1 MKRRMRVTPRKRQT
15 WSSGEERLVRD
26 ILKDLITIRSENP
39 PGDSRKILTF
49 VKAFLLTHTRA
60 RVVYQRV
67 SRVRGNVVAV
77 FGSPHVLVN
86 AHLDTVPAAGMW
98 KRSPYRMTRTQQR
111 VYGLGATD
119 VKGAVAALLAAVK
132 KTAPHDLM
140 LVFDADE
147 EDGLGE
153 SISHFLGSPHAR
165 GITSAIVTEPTNC
178 NIVTSHKGLYIFE
191 IVFRGRAAHA
201 SEPHTGINA
210 IERAARFVTV
220 LKTYGDRIA
229 RRTYQDL
236 KSPTISVDVI
246 AGGTKS
252 NIVPDTCRIEIDRRT
267 LPGKD
272 HSNATHELRTLL
284 KRHDPAARLG
294 VLCSQPGLAAVR
306 TQEVIDM
313 LVSCGARTQR
323 TVANFWTEA
332 ALFAA
337 AGIDSVVCGPGS
349 SSQAHTTD
357 EFIERREL
365 RKAYQLYSRLFTL
378 L

>member
-1 MKRRMRVTPRKRQT
+1 MTSSPRKKQT
-15 WSSGEERLVRD
+15 WSSGEQRLVLG
-26 ILKDLITIRSENP
+26 ILRDLISIRSENP
-39 PGDSRKILTF
+39 PGDSRKILAF
-49 VKAFLLTHTRA
+49 VKAFLSTHTRA

-67 SRVRGNVVAV
+67 SRTRGNVVAV
-77 FGSPHVLVN
+77 FGSPHTLMN
-86 AHLDTVPAAGMW
+86 AHLDTVPAAGTW
-98 KRSPYRMTRTQQR
+98 KHDPHSMARTKQR

-119 VKGAVAALLAAVK
+119 VKGAVAALLAAVT
-132 KTAPHDLM
+132 KTAPRDLM
-140 LVFDADE
+140 LVFNADE

-165 GITSAIVTEPTNC
+165 RITNAIVTEPTNC

-210 IERAARFVTV
+210 IERAARFVAV
-220 LKTYGDRIA
+220 LKTYADRIA
-229 RRTYQDL
+229 RRTYRDL
-236 KSPTISVDVI
+236 KNPTISVDMI

-252 NIVPDTCRIEIDRRT
+252 NIVPDACRVEIDRRT

-272 HSNATHELRTLL
+272 HNQAVHELRILL
-284 KRHDPAARLG
+284 ARHDPAARLR
-294 VLCSQPGLAAVR
+294 VLCSQPGLAATR
-306 TQEVIDM
+306 MQTVIDM
-313 LVSCGARTQR
+313 LISCGARSER

-337 AGIDSVVCGPGS
+337 AGINTVVCGPGS
-349 SSQAHTTD
+349 SRQAHTTD
-357 EFIERREL
+357 EFIEQREL
-365 RKAYQLYSRLFTL
+365 KTAYQLYSRLFAL

>member
-1 MKRRMRVTPRKRQT
+1 MTVSPRKRQT
-15 WSSGEERLVRD
+15 ISSGEERLVLD
-26 ILKDLITIRSENP
+26 ILHDLINIRSENP
-39 PGDSRKILTF
+39 PGDSREILAF
-49 VKAFLLTHTRA
+49 VKAFLSTHTRA
-60 RVVYQRV
+60 RVVHQRV
-67 SRVRGNVVAV
+67 SRVRGNIVAV
-77 FGSPHVLVN
+77 FGSPRTLVN
-86 AHLDTVPAAGMW
+86 AHLDTVPATGTW
-98 KRSPYRMTRTQQR
+98 KRSPHGMTRTQQR

-132 KTAPHDLM
+132 RIPPHDLM

-153 SISHFLGSPHAR
+153 SISHFLGSPQAR
-165 GITSAIVTEPTNC
+165 GITTAIVTEPTDC

-210 IERAARFVTV
+210 IERAARFVSV
-220 LKTYGDRIA
+220 LKTYAGRIA
-229 RRTYQDL
+229 RRTYHDL
-236 KSPTISVDVI
+236 KNPTISVDVI

-272 HSNATHELRTLL
+272 HAHAADELRTLL
-284 KRHDPAARLG
+284 KRHDPAARLN
-294 VLCSQPGLAAVR
+294 VLCSQPGLAVTRTEKVR
-306 TQEVIDM
+306 DM
-313 LVSCGARTQR
+313 LVSCGARTQC

-337 AGIDSVVCGPGS
+337 AGIDTIVCGPGS
-349 SSQAHTTD
+349 SRQAHTTD
-357 EFIERREL
+357 EFIKRGEL
-365 RKAYQLYSRLFTL
+365 KKAYQLYRTLFTL